1 MQTLIVIFAAIAPV
15 AIALGYIIYK
25 DSVKREPLKWL
36 VKGLWFGVLSA
47 FVSFLFSVPAGVIF
61 DLEEDPEVYGSFLSA
76 FADAFLQAS
85 IPEELAKW
93 IMLWLLLRR
102 NPYFDEKF
110 DGIVYSVCIG
120 LGFAGLEN
128 VMYLFEGLDD
138 GSWLSTGIARALFS
152 IPGHFFFAVLMGYYY
167 SIHYFGIDRGLMAK
181 VKILAVPI
189 LAHGLYDAILMS
201 MSVSEGLSIVCVV
214 IFLYYFNKLRI
225 KAQERIERLRNQ

>member
-1 MQTLIVIFAAIAPV
+1 MQTLLVLLAAIAPV
-15 AIALGYIIYK
+15 AIAFGYILYK
-25 DSVKREPLKWL
+25 DSLQPEPVKWL
-36 VKGLWFGVLSA
+36 AKGLLFGVLST
-47 FVSFLFSVPAGVIF
+47 FLSFCFSVPADELFGLGVES
-61 DLEEDPEVYGSFLSA
+61 DVYPSILSA
-76 FADAFLQAS
+76 FGDAFLLAAL
-85 IPEELAKW
+85 PEELAKL

-102 NPYFDEKF
+102 NPYFDERF

-128 VMYLFEGLDD
+128 VMYLLHGLDD
-138 GSWLSTGIARALFS
+138 GSWISIGISRALFS

-167 SIHYFGIDRGLMAK
+167 SVCYFGIDRSLMAR

-201 MSVSEGLSIVCVV
+201 MSVNEGLSLLCI
-214 IFLYYFNKLRI
+214 ILFLYFFNKLRI